1 MVKAANGK
9 ICLTGSWGSGLSVP
23 AWRHSLA
30 IIKRT
35 HEEEGNILGYF
46 KYDSGVIGVFIKD
59 AAILKFIRSSGV
71 LDLTY
76 ISLQEHLFSTL
87 CYVMSCQ

>member
-1 MVKAANGK
+1 MVKAVNGK
-9 ICLTGSWGSGLSVP
+9 FCLTGSWGSGRSVP

-35 HEEEGNILGYF
+35 HEVEGDILGYF
-46 KYDSGVIGVFIKD
+46 KYDLDVIDDFNKD

-71 LDLTY
+71 LDLTHY
-76 ISLQEHLFSTL
+76 ISL
-87 CYVMSCQ
+87 